1 MNKTRAIANNT
12 AFQVT
17 GRAVGTLLGLITVA
31 IMTRHL
37 GREGYGEFTTVMSF
51 LQFFG
56 IIVDFGLT
64 LTMVRMISTAGANE
78 DKVASNIFTLRMVS
92 GIIFFGIAPVV
103 ALFFPYSPLVKT
115 AIALASLSFLSM
127 TLSQVLLG
135 VFQKHLSAHRA
146 ATAEVAGRA
155 LLLVG
160 VVAAAWYGMGLL
172 AFITALIAGNL
183 LQFVI
188 TFAFARRHAAIRP
201 SFDLSLWREIVR
213 QSWPIGLGIIF
224 NLVYLKGDI
233 IVMSVTRTQAEVGL
247 YGASYKILDVV
258 TAIPMIF
265 MGLVLP
271 LLTVAWTSG
280 DKEGF
285 KRKLSLAFDFLSLLA
300 IPLAFGAFAVGND
313 LMRFVAGADFA
324 EAGIFM
330 AILMIAA
337 ASVFFGTLFGHA
349 VVALG
354 KQKQMVWAYALDA
367 AVALAL
373 YIILIPKFGAIAAAW
388 ITVGSEIFIAIATC
402 MMVGRVARYFPP
414 LSVFMRALVAS
425 ALMASVVQMADGV
438 HVLARILIGIV
449 IYGVLIVLLGGIK
462 KETLNMLTRR
472 SSKQA

>member
-17 GRAVGTLLGLITVA
+17 GRAIGTLLGLITVA

-37 GREGYGEFTTVMSF
+37 GRAGYGEFTIVMSF

-64 LTMVRMISTAGANE
+64 LTMVRMISAAGADE
-78 DKVASNIFTLRMVS
+78 DRIASNIFTLRLVS

-103 ALFFPYSPLVKT
+103 ALGFPYSPLVKV

-135 VFQKHLSAHRA
+135 VFQKYLAAHRA
-146 ATAEVAGRA
+146 AIAEVAGRVV
-155 LLLVG
+155 LLAG
-160 VVAAAWYGMGLL
+160 VIIAAWYGMGLL
-172 AFITALIAGNL
+172 YFIAALIAGNL
-183 LQFVI
+183 LQFVLS
-188 TFAFARRHAAIRP
+188 FVFARRHVAVTVK
-201 SFDLSLWREIVR
+201 FDLSLWKEIVR
-213 QSWPIGLGIIF
+213 QSWPIGLSIIF

-280 DKEGF
+280 NLESF
-285 KRKLSLAFDFLSLLA
+285 KRKLSLSFDFLSLLA
-300 IPLAFGAFAVGND
+300 IPLAFGAFAVADD
-313 LMRFVAGADFA
+313 LMGFVAGADFA
-324 EAGIFM
+324 EAGMFM

-349 VVALG
+349 IVALG
-354 KQKQMVWAYALDA
+354 LQKKMIWGYAIDA

-388 ITVGSEIFIAIATC
+388 ITVGSEVFIAIATC
-402 MMVGRVARYFPP
+402 AMVLHTVRFRLP
-414 LSVFMRALVAS
+414 LRAFTCALVAS
-425 ALMASVVQMADGV
+425 AIMASVVSMLDPV
-438 HVLARILIGIV
+438 HVLLRILLGAV
-449 IYGVLIVLLGGIK
+449 IYSALIMLLGGVK
-462 KETLNMLTRR
+462 KETLDLLIKRSGRR
-472 SSKQA
+472 I